1 MTNPTDARSSV
12 TIWPAR
18 SLSDSPGQSTLMLAI
33 LLWLIYSPLGFA
45 HESTVEPSPDDGA
58 EAISSSDPADKAQEL
73 PDNRSATDRKIEE
86 IFESPRNPFYLVPYD
101 QNYIIYGYA
110 EGINRELYSE
120 AGVDEA
126 QQFDDHEVE
135 FQLSIMIPVWRG
147 VFGKNSSLM
156 VSYTQLSM
164 WQALNTD
171 ISSPFRETDY
181 QPQLF
186 GAWATTF
193 ELWGAELRWIEFGYN
208 HQSNGRSGD
217 ISRSWNRL
225 FANFVVERGNFYTS
239 FRPYYRLKESDD
251 EDDNP
256 DIEDYLGR
264 FNLDLAYRWRENVIT
279 LRTRYS
285 IEGGAGSAELGWSYP
300 LGKSVRIYA
309 QLFTGYGAS
318 LIDYNNYQTRFGLGV
333 MLNDLI

>member
-1 MTNPTDARSSV
+1 MINRNTRFSINRRPTHGRG
-12 TIWPAR
+12 
-18 SLSDSPGQSTLMLAI
+18 SLSGQSPLILLMT
-33 LLWLIYSPLGFA
+33 LLWLASSAPGFA
-45 HESTVEPSPDDGA
+45 HEPTVVP
-58 EAISSSDPADKAQEL
+58 SSDAAAETDSGSDHGSELEDL
-73 PDNRSATDRKIEE
+73 PDNRSATDRKIEA

-101 QNYIIYGYA
+101 QNYIIYSYA
-110 EGINRELYSE
+110 EGINTELYSA

-126 QQFDDHEVE
+126 QQFEDHEIK
-135 FQLSIMIPVWRG
+135 FQLSIMIPIWRG
-147 VFGKNSSLM
+147 VLGKNSALM
-156 VSYTQLSM
+156 VSYTQLSL

-193 ELWGAELRWIEFGYN
+193 ELWGAKLRWIEFGYN

-225 FANFVVERGNFYTS
+225 YANFVVERGNFYTS

-251 EDDNP
+251 DDDNP

-264 FNLDLAYRWRENVIT
+264 FNLDLAYRWRHNVIT

-285 IEGGAGSAELGWSYP
+285 IDGGAGSAELGWSYP
-300 LGKSVRIYA
+300 LSKSVRLYA
-309 QLFTGYGAS
+309 QLFTGYGDS

>member
-1 MTNPTDARSSV
+1 MINRNTRFSINRRPTHGRG
-12 TIWPAR
+12 
-18 SLSDSPGQSTLMLAI
+18 SLSGQSPLILLMT
-33 LLWLIYSPLGFA
+33 LLWLASSAPVFA
-45 HESTVEPSPDDGA
+45 HEPTVVP
-58 EAISSSDPADKAQEL
+58 SSDAAAETDSGSDHGSELEDL
-73 PDNRSATDRKIEE
+73 PDNRSATDRKIEA

-101 QNYIIYGYA
+101 QNYIIYSYA
-110 EGINRELYSE
+110 EGINTELYSA

-126 QQFDDHEVE
+126 QQFEDHEIK
-135 FQLSIMIPVWRG
+135 FQLSIMIPIWRG
-147 VFGKNSSLM
+147 VLGKNSALM
-156 VSYTQLSM
+156 VSYTQLSL

-193 ELWGAELRWIEFGYN
+193 ELWGAKLRWIEFGYN

-225 FANFVVERGNFYTS
+225 YANFVVERGNFYTS

-251 EDDNP
+251 DDDNP

-264 FNLDLAYRWRENVIT
+264 FNLDLAYRWRHNVIT

-285 IEGGAGSAELGWSYP
+285 IDGGAGSAELGWSYP
-300 LGKSVRIYA
+300 LSKSVRLYA
-309 QLFTGYGAS
+309 QLFTGYGDS